1 MALTKIKLN
10 TMVTG
15 NLPDANI
22 PDTITIDNAATA
34 TALETARTIH
44 GVSFDGTAN
53 IDLTEAI
60 QDVVGGMVSSN
71 TETNTA
77 VTYDD
82 TNGKLN
88 FVSTDTNT
96 FRPITAGG
104 NSLGSSETL
113 AFTAGSNVTITESGG
128 AVTIA
133 STDTNTTYSVGDG
146 GLTQNNFTNA
156 LKSKLDGIA
165 SSANNYSLPLS
176 TSSARGGVKIGY
188 SENGKNYP
196 VELDSE
202 KMYVNVPW
210 TDTNTTYSVG
220 DGGLTQNNFTNTLKS
235 KLDGI
240 ETGATADQDLS
251 AYWSTSNL
259 GNWENDNRNFWF
271 SSSTNT
277 GGQGFGLER
286 SDGTFQLQLYG
297 DGTNQGFLTGQW
309 ASWDLKKIING
320 QLNIR
325 VGGNYYDVVHAGN
338 YTSYQVDT
346 NTNFPQTGQTWT
358 LSSGYS
364 VAMGDWGLRNTTPYG
379 YIQFGPANSSH
390 AHIYTDR
397 SNFYFNT
404 NTLYA
409 NGNLMWTQGNDGS
422 GSGLDADLLDG
433 NHASAFVR
441 TNTTSVITSG
451 QALQM
456 SPDAD
461 GYPKVNMDARTSG
474 DGARIHRWN
483 RNNADSAYL
492 PYYENWYDGDSYQSF
507 GTESNRWVFNQQLH
521 VADAAGNS
529 YFGGSGD
536 EWGRMEF
543 NGYGNGIYVYTNSG
557 DFRVDGGNW
566 NPYSDS
572 DVSLGNSSVRWNGC
586 HIVDW
591 FRVYGGGGVYWNDY
605 GHHIYPNNSTH
616 LYWRSGSTSAVGM
629 LMTTNG
635 TNRGYVYANS
645 SNEMGFLT
653 SGGSWAFQKST
664 GNTYGTYSVFTGQ
677 NSWNGITYSSHS
689 SKPTIMFKD
698 NHGDGGLY
706 HQGSS
711 SWRWYYDQNTGCI
724 GLNGS
729 ATNSSYGAYVTGS
742 MYVTGS
748 YGSSDIRFKENIET
762 IDNGLDK
769 VMKMRGVY
777 FDWNDDHKVEKGEG
791 RQVGVIAQEIN
802 MVLPEVVM
810 HQDNDEYAVDY
821 SKITGVLIEAIKD
834 LKNEINQLKEGCCH
848 GS

>member
-15 NLPDANI
+15 TLSDARI

-44 GVSFDGTAN
+44 GVSFDGTSN

-240 ETGATADQDLS
+240 ESGATADQDLS
-251 AYWSTSNL
+251 GYAALSGATFTGNVTHGGNIQTATSTDYAVL
-259 GNWENDNRNFWF
+259 HGIQGGLRIL
-271 SSSTNT
+271 SSRSGDSGILWTNNS
-277 GGQGFGLER
+277 GSFRG
-286 SDGTFQLQLYG
+286 QLYG
-297 DGTNQGFLTGQW
+297 DGSNYGFLNSHWG
-309 ASWDLKKIING
+309 SWNLKKDIDGGFTIYDG
-320 QLNIR
+320 
-325 VGGNYYDVVHAGN
+325 GGN
-338 YTSYQVDT
+338 
-346 NTNFPQTGQTWT
+346 
-358 LSSGYS
+358 
-364 VAMGDWGLRNTTPYG
+364 
-379 YIQFGPANSSH
+379 
-390 AHIYTDR
+390 
-397 SNFYFNT
+397 
-404 NTLYA
+404 
-409 NGNLMWTQGNDGS
+409 TQIGS
-422 GSGLDADLLDG
+422 
-433 NHASAFVR
+433 
-441 TNTTSVITSG
+441 T
-451 QALQM
+451 
-456 SPDAD
+456 
-461 GYPKVNMDARTSG
+461 
-474 DGARIHRWN
+474 
-483 RNNADSAYL
+483 
-492 PYYENWYDGDSYQSF
+492 
-507 GTESNRWVFNQQLH
+507 
-521 VADAAGNS
+521 
-529 YFGGSGD
+529 D

-543 NGYGNGIYVYTNSG
+543 NGYGNGVYVYTTNG
-557 DFRVDGGNW
+557 HFRVDGGDW
-566 NPYSDS
+566 CPYTTDN
-572 DVSLGNSSVRWNGC
+572 DVSLGNSSLRWNGV
-586 HIVDW
+586 HTSEWVRI
-591 FRVYGGGGVYWNDY
+591 YGGGGVYWNDY
-605 GHHIYPNNSTH
+605 GWH
-616 LYWRSGSTSAVGM
+616 LYPDTSDGSNGSFFIRSGSTSYCQVELNAGGTTRGM
-629 LMTTNG
+629 
-635 TNRGYVYANS
+635 VYANS
-645 SNEMGFLT
+645 SNDVGFLT
-653 SGGSWAFQKST
+653 SGGSWTLKVSPDSGEAYSYNGWNPSASNVKQLGNTSYRWSHAYIQSVRMNNNRVFAENTQSTYANMWMFGDTRNGYGGITFQSGYTTLMANNDTMGFYNDYDDEWMAYGNRNGNFYQMYNGVTKTATYTNGLYVYNTGSADAHIAEGNGRKMILQTSSRGSEFHVGEPNYTYGNMSLRGNGTSGYQGIVMPIHSDYPTVMFESSLGSGGFYYQGSDNKWAFFWHNGNDCAAIGAST
-664 GNTYGTYSVFTGQ
+664 TSSSYKLYVHGNTYT
-677 NSWNGITYSSHS
+677 
-689 SKPTIMFKD
+689 
-698 NHGDGGLY
+698 
-706 HQGSS
+706 
-711 SWRWYYDQNTGCI
+711 
-724 GLNGS
+724 
-729 ATNSSYGAYVTGS
+729 
-742 MYVTGS
+742 TGS
-748 YGSSDIRFKENIET
+748 YSSSDIRLKQNIET
-762 IDNGLDK
+762 IDSGIEK

-777 FDWNDDHKVEKGEG
+777 FDWNDELKEEKGKG
-791 RQVGVIAQEIN
+791 RQTGVIAQELNEI
-802 MVLPEVVM
+802 LPEAVVYAE
-810 HQDNDEYAVDY
+810 DRDEFSVDY

-834 LKNEINQLKEGCCH
+834 LKNEINELKKGCCN
-848 GS
+848 GSRNILR